1 MRLGR
6 FSPEAIS
13 PPLPGTPDDA
23 PPPGE
28 YTRFCFLLF
37 CALPLRREG
46 RPLASSIPAG
56 FCIRCGCRSSLR
68 SRGPRY
74 GRWRSP
80 EGAGT
85 TRDRR
90 GMSGVTSD
98 QPVWAVDMGIGTF
111 FTRDWTARDERD
123 PPARAL
129 RSSCGV
135 EVTRPTVIGRWRSP
149 EGANITPERRGVSGV
164 SSD

>member
-1 MRLGR
+1 MQKQLTD
-6 FSPEAIS
+6 S
-13 PPLPGTPDDA
+13 
-23 PPPGE
+23 
-28 YTRFCFLLF
+28 
-37 CALPLRREG
+37 
-46 RPLASSIPAG
+46 
-56 FCIRCGCRSSLR
+56 R
-68 SRGPRY
+68 SRY
-74 GRWRSP
+74 DRWRSP

-129 RSSCGV
+129 RSLCGV
-135 EVTRPTVIGRWRSP
+135 EVTRPTVIGRWRSL

>member
-1 MRLGR
+1 MQKQLTD
-6 FSPEAIS
+6 S
-13 PPLPGTPDDA
+13 
-23 PPPGE
+23 
-28 YTRFCFLLF
+28 
-37 CALPLRREG
+37 
-46 RPLASSIPAG
+46 
-56 FCIRCGCRSSLR
+56 R
-68 SRGPRY
+68 SRY
-74 GRWRSP
+74 DRWRSP

-135 EVTRPTVIGRWRSP
+135 EVTRPTVIGRSALEVPGGR
-149 EGANITPERRGVSGV
+149 EHHTRTTGRVRGLFGLTVFGGRRGPCSTFTWPTRDERPASALFVVVVWGGG
-164 SSD
+164 